1 MQNDANIKRSLAL
14 LVDELVLK
22 LGESGAILTLI
33 QLVLDRY
40 EPLKGIASVQET
52 SIDPARA
59 EPCEVGSN
67 WLGRYPSQTLEVPTL
82 LRQRQQAQLVGT
94 VVQRF
99 KGRGGTIPT
108 EEFALIIGTREEA
121 GKLSVVLDREL
132 GNRTTYSVSQKVVKA
147 VGRLVEQE
155 SAG

>member
-1 MQNDANIKRSLAL
+1 MQSDANIKRSLAL

-22 LGESGAILTLI
+22 LGESGAVLTLI
-33 QLVLDRY
+33 QLVLDRS
-40 EPLKGIASVQET
+40 EPLKGIAGVQEP
-52 SIDPARA
+52 SVDPARS
-59 EPCEVGSN
+59 EPSEGGLN
-67 WLGRYPSQTLEVPTL
+67 WLGQYHVRPLDGPTL
-82 LRQRQQAQLVGT
+82 LQQIQSSQLVGT

-108 EEFALIIGTREEA
+108 EAFALIIGTREEA

-132 GNRTTYSVSQKVVKA
+132 GERTIYSVSQKAVKA